1 MKRHGDNPDLSASR
15 SGSEVLVSQPQKRL
29 TERLAHL
36 PQVCLV
42 FGEVLPQ
49 SGTQDENF
57 KG

>member
-1 MKRHGDNPDLSASR
+1 MKRHGGNPDLSASR

-42 FGEVLPQ
+42 FGEVSPQ
-49 SGTQDENF
+49 FGTQDENF

>member
-1 MKRHGDNPDLSASR
+1 MKRHGDNPDLSAGR
-15 SGSEVLVSQPQKRL
+15 SGSEVLVSQPQKWL